1 MKNLVIMFIVAISLT
16 VLIFIFPNILTG
28 LIILLTVDIFA
39 IFLYGMIKF
48 RQAELMRTKYEL
60 EVKRRQDLEQE
71 ILKEI
76 DLTNTIIS
84 RAKMA
89 ALGEC
94 QSLSDPH
101 SDGR

>member
-1 MKNLVIMFIVAISLT
+1 MFIVAISLT

-28 LIILLTVDIFA
+28 LVILLTIDVFA
-39 IFLYGMIKF
+39 IFLYGMVKF

-60 EVKRRQDLEQE
+60 EIKRRQDLEQE
-71 ILKEI
+71 LLKEI
-76 DLTNTIIS
+76 DLTNSIIT

-89 ALGEC
+89 APREC

>member
-16 VLIFIFPNILTG
+16 FLLFIFPNIQTG
-28 LIILLTVDIFA
+28 LVILLTVDIFA

-48 RQAELMRTKYEL
+48 RQAELMKAKYEL
-60 EVKRRQDLEQE
+60 EVKRRQDLEKE

-84 RAKMA
+84 RTKMTP
-89 ALGEC
+89 LGEC
-94 QSLSDPH
+94 QSLSNGT

>member
-16 VLIFIFPNILTG
+16 FLLFVFPNIQTG
-28 LIILLTVDIFA
+28 LVILLTLDIFA

-48 RQAELMRTKYEL
+48 RQADVMKAKYEL
-60 EVKRRQDLEQE
+60 EVKRRQDLEKE

-84 RAKMA
+84 RTKMA
-89 ALGEC
+89 TLGEC
-94 QSLSDPH
+94 QSLSNGTP
-101 SDGR
+101 DGR

>member
-16 VLIFIFPNILTG
+16 FLLFVFPNILTG

-60 EVKRRQDLEQE
+60 EVKRRQDLEKE

-76 DLTNTIIS
+76 DLTNTIIA
-84 RAKMA
+84 RTKMA

-94 QSLSDPH
+94 QSFNGT

>member
-1 MKNLVIMFIVAISLT
+1 MFVVAISLT

-60 EVKRRQDLEQE
+60 EVKRRQDLEKE

-94 QSLSDPH
+94 KSLSDSH

>member
-48 RQAELMRTKYEL
+48 RQADVMRAKYEL
-60 EVKRRQDLEQE
+60 EVKRRQDLEKE

-84 RAKMA
+84 RTKMA

-94 QSLSDPH
+94 QGLSDSH